1 MTRLIALV
9 FALLLFAT
17 ACSSGSST
25 PSTPEA
31 SSAPPATSATAAPAG
46 ATITISG
53 MQFGPPLTVAPG
65 TTVTVVNSDSAEHS
79 VTADTGNAFNVEID
93 GKATATFTAPS
104 APGTY
109 AYHCSYHPSMHGQ
122 LVVQ

>member
-9 FALLLFAT
+9 FALLLFVT
-17 ACSSGSST
+17 ACSSGSPT

-31 SSAPPATSATAAPAG
+31 SSPPSTTSATAAPAG
-46 ATITISG
+46 PTITISG

-79 VTADTGNAFNVEID
+79 VTADTGTAFNVEID
-93 GKATATFTAPS
+93 GKATATFTAPN

-109 AYHCSYHPSMHGQ
+109 AYHCTYHPSMHGQ
-122 LVVQ
+122 LIVA